1 MRTVMATFCASLIVS
16 AAFGAAPAE
25 LTEDPPVVR
34 PPRAGNVRG
43 TILPADKVQAVWA
56 VSRATKKTYLAAGFN
71 GKTGKFI
78 FKNLP
83 GDATYDVCV
92 KTSDGRTLEGIDLD
106 FIDQR
111 LLRLAVERRKQLKL
125 LPERTHKFS
134 QDDVKELVEY
144 VEGLK
149 DFMDDRRVLYVRGH
163 GRRATLLLELLRTRD
178 FYAKAGSEII
188 WRIELWYFKYQY
200 GGWDQVQDTARVIQ
214 RRRIQLPAFRRISL
228 EYHPKLSVHVLP
240 TGYAKPLRFKIPN
253 KPDPTRGRVP
263 AAPVKLN
270 SKPYVSGLDVKPK
283 PTTKPA
289 TEKGDDEKGKKGKKG
304 EDTPGKSPKEKK
316 ATARPKDRPGK

>member
-1 MRTVMATFCASLIVS
+1 MRTVTAAFCASLIVS
-16 AAFGAAPAE
+16 GACGAAPAE

-34 PPRAGNVRG
+34 PPRAGDVRG

-56 VSRATKKTYLAAGFN
+56 VSRATKKTYQAASFN
-71 GKTGKFI
+71 GKTGRFI
-78 FKNLP
+78 FKSLP

-125 LPERTHKFS
+125 LPERTHKFC
-134 QDDVKELVEY
+134 QDDVKELMEY
-144 VEGLK
+144 VKGMK

-188 WRIELWYFKYQY
+188 WRIELWYFEYQY
-200 GGWDQVQDTARVIQ
+200 GGWDQVRDTARVIQ

-240 TGYAKPLRFKIPN
+240 TGYAKPLRFKIPD

-270 SKPYVSGLDVKPK
+270 SKPYVSGLDVKPEPTSK
-283 PTTKPA
+283 PKDEKPA
-289 TEKGDDEKGKKGKKG
+289 TKAGDKPVKESTGQDKAAVERKKLPDKQ
-304 EDTPGKSPKEKK
+304 
-316 ATARPKDRPGK
+316 